1 MIRLILV
8 SALLLAVASFFLQN
22 LDREV
27 TLRYF
32 FGFQETSTL
41 IYLPVLSAF
50 GIGLLIAMI
59 LVFPPWVRGQIELR
73 RKNKA
78 LLELEAD
85 LEQLRESMERV
96 APQGSRVG
104 ARDRF
109 EDVADE

>member
-1 MIRLILV
+1 MIRLTVV
-8 SALLLAVASFFLQN
+8 SILLLIIANFYLQN

-32 FGFQETSTL
+32 FGFQEASTL
-41 IYLPVLSAF
+41 IYIPVLSAF

-59 LVFPPWVRGQIELR
+59 LLFPPWVRGRIELR
-73 RKNKA
+73 RKTKA

-85 LEQLRESMERV
+85 LEQLRRSMNRV
-96 APQGSRVG
+96 SPHSGSVG